1 LTSVFGEITAA
12 RDVIYRRYP
21 PDSFVGREWLVAE
34 AARFRDDPE
43 RSQLLIVG
51 EPGSGKSAFVA
62 YLAETWNAPRHFV
75 RADHVGG
82 VIGQSVRAALIGLGA
97 QLFQKYGAGIFDHA
111 APGVTRVTAGL
122 TRDKAEIVGR
132 LVDELHTLPFLPLHD
147 REVQVSVVAATGQSR
162 VVGEHVR
169 RLVDIS
175 YALDEATLLHAAL
188 LAPLHQLSALY
199 PDETAVVLIDA
210 LDEAKR
216 GAGVRI
222 QDVIPRAGDADFPS
236 NLRLLMTSRRGDHL
250 AEFADRDQLYLDDRE
265 RGYWQAS
272 QDDTRRYV
280 RRRLAEPPLAEAV
293 GDWPAEEADTFR
305 EDLVRYGDGNFLYLR
320 FVLAE
325 AAAAAER
332 GDLRELR
339 VPAELDEIYRAF
351 AIAKIR
357 RPVGDVIRLV
367 LRAPDAAAADPAA
380 LTEQARRVCGVIS
393 QIDGVEAASLTA
405 SGDQASAGQLAIV
418 VRTADADRVLMKVL
432 RAVLTSGLDLADD
445 DVAVEKGMSATL
457 WAEKYLPLLGVLAV
471 AFEALSRRRLAA
483 FAGVE
488 QAYVDSI
495 IAELGQFV
503 DRTTEAGDPDG
514 EQRFRLYHSSFAEY
528 LLDPA
533 RNRDFE
539 LDGRTYHDRI
549 AGYYRGTAPT
559 WHEVNWDDV
568 QEAYPFQYLAAHL
581 AAAGR
586 RDELHDLVAAG
597 DAQQRWAE
605 AQYRRNGTYA
615 PYLEDLQQ
623 AWTAYEDAGAAS
635 LARLARYVL
644 IDASLTAMAAH
655 LPAELVSGL
664 LESGQWTATAAIAN
678 AAQLSSESARAA
690 ALEAIAPSL
699 PDSAG
704 PAAARLAASLADPK
718 DRGRAALALAP
729 YVPEALLFDAWSYG
743 LRAFA
748 AVVVLDHQMVTESRR
763 RLLDLFIPHLLRVHA
778 RDLTPPRFAEFFAH
792 LLEPVVAGDIGDP
805 AERTVLFGA
814 LAAALPAERVSA
826 ALEAVLRVSD
836 AGRRFEA
843 LAGLAPRLD
852 AGQAG
857 TALQHVQAQGEAG
870 QAPGLRALAACLPLD
885 QLDAYLARTAYLV
898 DGSGY
903 AEVVGAFLR
912 HQPEATL
919 GSTAWRNTLSLGGY
933 LVFTRLLG
941 EVAELPDA
949 VQATVL
955 RAVLREV
962 AGGLN
967 PGGVF
972 RTLYPELGQLS
983 PAARDAFMNAA
994 TQTLTSMQA
1003 LSANLSGALSS
1014 DATQALR
1021 IGRDIGDL
1029 ACVLLD
1035 VRRRLPNLGSLLP
1048 TAELRSR
1055 WAAESE
1061 RAAAAIDA
1069 ALRAVPDDLRAAAA
1083 SAAAEAGVG
1092 DLLIAAAVLG
1102 LARHVPA
1109 SFLDR
1114 LLVQARRLADPFWRV
1129 HVLANVVQALPEQA
1143 RPAVMWEAV
1152 GATQEIAGP
1161 DQESAAWVSLATH
1174 LPAAEV
1180 APIIDDVLRQLV
1192 PADWGLADTQLLATC
1207 LATLPAAEK
1216 QRAFGLLFTACWDR
1230 IHNPH
1235 KLADTD
1241 AEAGL
1246 PALCFR
1252 QWRQLDMLGPMF
1264 RALPAEQKEVLL
1276 HVALRLPA
1284 ETDRVDALAHLDA
1297 LFPPQL
1303 ARTTLTTVL
1312 ELTDP
1317 WQRAHA
1323 LTYIAPLL
1331 PDELRA
1337 EAIDAALAAADAVT
1351 VSSQRSALSLL
1362 DGISRFLDTHGD
1374 TSGMARA
1381 RALIHVARHL
1391 PRARRAAVLAR
1402 VLALYRSIGD
1412 GALLWRLWC
1421 RLADHLEADR
1431 FAELM
1436 TAVRERSAEDPGI
1449 WRTLLSLA
1457 RDVPADVAGEA
1468 LEAAAG
1474 WADPEQR
1481 LSVIARAAGHLA
1493 ADARTRAVSEA
1504 FTLLTAAVD
1513 NGSDEGHMAP
1523 RMMRQLAA
1531 LLPAGLHQEALALSY
1546 RIEPEAARADYLR
1559 SLAPHLPVT
1568 LTDAIVAAALTMTDE
1583 AERLLALSRIPD
1595 RLPPSLR
1602 AQLEQHAAQFAERD
1616 ANMDQLLA
1624 LGGQLVEEFDPTRV
1638 DPDWER
1644 YHLALSDP
1652 ESAAELRSWLTAG
1665 ADQWLSDAG
1674 EAGRPTLLRGLAPI
1688 VPVFT
1693 LDGTALLNEI
1703 FTATRDVARWYP

>member
-34 AARFRDDPE
+34 AARFRDDPK
-43 RSQLLIVG
+43 RRQLLIVG

-82 VIGQSVRAALIGLGA
+82 VIGQSVRAAFIGLGA

-147 REVQVSVVAATGQSR
+147 RDVQVSVVAANGQSR
-162 VVGEHVR
+162 VVGEHIR

-216 GAGVRI
+216 GAEVRI

-250 AEFADRDQLYLDDRE
+250 AEFADRDQLYLDDRA

-280 RRRLAEPPLAEAV
+280 RRRLAEPPLADAV
-293 GDWPAEEADTFR
+293 RDWAAEEADTFR
-305 EDLVRYGDGNFLYLR
+305 EDLVRYGDGNFLYLQ

-357 RPVGDVIRLV
+357 HPVGDVIRLV
-367 LRAPDAAAADPAA
+367 FRAPDAAAADPAA

-393 QIDGVEAASLTA
+393 QIDGVEAASITV
-405 SGDQASAGQLAIV
+405 SGDQASAGELAIV
-418 VRTADADRVLMKVL
+418 VRAADADRVLMKVL

-445 DVAVEKGMSATL
+445 DVAVEKGMSATM

-495 IAELGQFV
+495 LGELGQFV
-503 DRTTEAGDPDG
+503 DRTAEAGDPDG

-549 AGYYRGTAPT
+549 ADHYRGTAPT
-559 WHEVNWDDV
+559 WHGVNWDDV
-568 QEAYPFQYLAAHL
+568 PEAYPFQYLAAHL
-581 AAAGR
+581 AAADR

-605 AQYRRNGTYA
+605 AQYRRNGTYT
-615 PYLEDLQQ
+615 PYLEDLRQ
-623 AWTAYEDAGAAS
+623 AWTVNADAGPAS
-635 LARLARYVL
+635 LARLARYAL
-644 IDASLTAMAAH
+644 IHASLTAMAAH
-655 LPAELVSGL
+655 LPAGLVSGL

-678 AAQLSSESARAA
+678 AAQLSSESDRAA

-704 PAAARLAASLADPK
+704 PTAARLAASLADPK
-718 DRGRAALALAP
+718 DRGRAAFALAP

-748 AVVVLDHQMVTESRR
+748 VGVVLDHQMVTESRR
-763 RLLDLFIPHLLRVHA
+763 RLLDLFIPHLLREHA
-778 RDLTPPRFAEFFAH
+778 RDLTPLRFAEFFTH

-805 AERTVLFGA
+805 AERAVLFGA
-814 LAAALPAERVSA
+814 LAAALPAQRVSA
-826 ALEAVLRVSD
+826 ALEAVLRVND

-857 TALQHVQAQGEAG
+857 TALQHIQAQGEAG

-885 QLDAYLARTAYLV
+885 QLDSYLARTAYLV
-898 DGSGY
+898 DGAGY
-903 AEVVGAFLR
+903 ANVVGAFLR
-912 HQPEATL
+912 HQPDATL

-933 LVFTRLLG
+933 LVFTRLLS

-955 RAVLREV
+955 RTALREV

-972 RTLYPELGQLS
+972 RALYPGLGQLS
-983 PAARDAFMNAA
+983 PAARDAFVNAA
-994 TQTLTSMQA
+994 LQTVTSMQV
-1003 LSANLSGALSS
+1003 LSVNLSGALSF
-1014 DATQALR
+1014 DATQALQ

-1048 TAELRSR
+1048 KAELRSR

-1069 ALRAVPDDLRAAAA
+1069 ALRAAPDDLRAAAA

-1114 LLVQARRLADPFWRV
+1114 LLARARRLADPFWRV
-1129 HVLANVVQALPEQA
+1129 HVLANVVQTLPEQA

-1152 GATQEIAGP
+1152 GATHEIAGP
-1161 DQESAAWVSLATH
+1161 DEKAAAWVSLATY

-1180 APIIDDVLRQLV
+1180 APIIHDALRQLV
-1192 PADWGLADTQLLATC
+1192 PVDWGLADSLLLATC
-1207 LATLPAAEK
+1207 LATLPVAEK
-1216 QRAFGLLFTACWDR
+1216 QRAFGLLFSACWDR

-1235 KLADTD
+1235 KLADID

-1246 PALCFR
+1246 PTLCFR

-1297 LFPPQL
+1297 PFPPQL

-1323 LTYIAPLL
+1323 LTYVAPFL

-1374 TSGMARA
+1374 SSGTARA

-1402 VLALYRSIGD
+1402 VLALYRRIGD
-1412 GALLWRLWC
+1412 GVLLWRLWC
-1421 RLADHLEADR
+1421 RLADHLAADR

-1481 LSVIARAAGHLA
+1481 LNVIARAVGHLA
-1493 ADARTRAVSEA
+1493 ADARTRVVNEA
-1504 FTLLTAAVD
+1504 FTLLTAAV
-1513 NGSDEGHMAP
+1513 NNSSDEGRMAP

-1531 LLPAGLHQEALALSY
+1531 LLPADLHQEALALSY
-1546 RIEPEAARADYLR
+1546 RIEPEAARANYLR

-1568 LTDAIVAAALTMTDE
+1568 LTDAIIAAALNISDE
-1583 AERLLALSRIPD
+1583 AKQLLALSRIPD

-1602 AQLEQHAAQFAERD
+1602 ARLEQHAAQFAEQD
-1616 ANMDQLLA
+1616 ANVDQLLA
-1624 LGGQLVEEFDPTRV
+1624 LAGQLVEEFDPTRV

-1665 ADQWLSDAG
+1665 ADQWLTDVG
-1674 EAGRPTLLRGLAPI
+1674 QAGRPRLLRELAPI